1 MRSVRSASTES
12 RLSFIPPQLATLVD
26 KPPAGAGWIHEV
38 KVDGWRIQVLVE
50 DRKARVLTRRGHDW
64 TPRFK
69 NIAKAAGALPC
80 RSTIIDGEAVV
91 PDERGITSY
100 DALIAGEKSPVLIAF
115 DLLHLNGEDLR
126 HLPLIERRER
136 LADLLFGVKGPIGF
150 SDAIAGSGEE
160 VFAAAAKMGLE
171 GIVSK
176 KADSRYQSGRTKTWL
191 KAKAWD
197 EDVFTL
203 VGFQLNSEGK
213 PIPLLAREYAGL
225 FTFAGAALVG
235 LPDDVWKRVA
245 EMPPVARAVV
255 SGTGRKNA
263 TWLPPAIR
271 VKVRHR
277 RGEAGSD
284 LRHASVKGLAHG

>member
-1 MRSVRSASTES
+1 MRSVPSGQDKC
-12 RLSFIPPQLATLVD
+12 RLSFVPPQLATLVD
-26 KPPAGAGWIHEV
+26 KPPSGAGWIHEI

-50 DRKARVLTRRGHDW
+50 GSKARVMTRRGLDW

-69 NIAKAAGALPC
+69 HIATAAGALSC
-80 RSTIIDGEAVV
+80 DSAIIDGEAVV
-91 PDERGITSY
+91 QDERGITSY

-126 HLPLIERRER
+126 RLPLVDRRER
-136 LADLLFGVKGPIGF
+136 LAELLFGVKGPIGF
-150 SDAIAGSGEE
+150 SDAIAGPGGE

-176 KADSRYQSGRTKTWL
+176 KADSRYQSGRSKTWL

-203 VGFQLNSEGK
+203 VGFELNSDGN

-235 LPDDVWKRVA
+235 LPDEVSDRVA
-245 EMPPVARAVV
+245 DLTPVARAPV
-255 SGTGRKNA
+255 SGHGRKKA
-263 TWLPPAIR
+263 TWLPPVLR

-284 LRHASVKGLAHG
+284 LRHASVVGLAGG